1 MDPVTPRDELTGTW
15 LRSFEE
21 ETGEEYVFR
30 PPGFAFPR
38 TRAPRSELRLHADGT
53 VVALG
58 AGPADRPE
66 VRPGLGRWSVRG
78 ATLSLRTPP
87 LTGEFTL
94 EVIEPDRLVLR
105 REPDA
110 TD

>member
-1 MDPVTPRDELTGTW
+1 MDPVKLRNELTGTW

-21 ETGEEYVFR
+21 ETSGEYVFR
-30 PPGFAFPR
+30 SRGFAFPR
-38 TRAPRSELRLHADGT
+38 TRAPRSELRLRADGT

-58 AGPADRPE
+58 AGPTDRLE
-66 VRPGLGRWSVRG
+66 VRPGLGEWSVRG
-78 ATLSLRTPP
+78 STLSLRTPP

-105 REPDA
+105 REPDEI
-110 TD
+110 D